1 MKCIKNFQDTA
12 IPIKYCLVFLSLCRD
27 IHSSCYKIR
36 FLKNNFSST
45 DLWLQYKAL
54 ICLLEKLTFSKTNIC
69 VYQIVKE
76 YVNKRKND
84 IKLILRLNSKLK
96 QTYLVVL

>member
-1 MKCIKNFQDTA
+1 MKCIKSFQDIA
-12 IPIKYCLVFLSLCRD
+12 ITIKYCLDFLSLCRD

-54 ICLLEKLTFSKTNIC
+54 ICLLEKLTNIFQNK
-69 VYQIVKE
+69 YL
-76 YVNKRKND
+76 YVS
-84 IKLILRLNSKLK
+84 NSQRICEQEK
-96 QTYLVVL
+96 